1 MSRTK
6 QLPLQSNTSSTT
18 DSTPT
23 SFQFV
28 SPSHRLSQEEFA
40 MWWPF
45 QRLDPKKFPKLI
57 KTPNPTYEE
66 SPM

>member
-1 MSRTK
+1 
-6 QLPLQSNTSSTT
+6 
-18 DSTPT
+18 
-23 SFQFV
+23 V
-28 SPSHRLSQEEFA
+28 SPSRRLSQEDLA